1 MWRYLGQRLEP
12 AGDRGESL
20 IELLVTVVIVSTAVV
35 AVVGGLVTALM
46 MSTLYRKQ
54 AEAAEHLSNYA
65 ALIESSPYDECPGV
79 SYPTYNPGVGSG
91 YTADPPAVQFRSGSS
106 FVSSCPA
113 GGDTGIQQVTLW
125 VRSTD
130 GRVNESRTII
140 IRKPCRPTEALC
152 G

>member
-1 MWRYLGQRLEP
+1 MWRFVGQRLGP
-12 AGDRGESL
+12 ARDRGESL

-65 ALIESSPYDECPGV
+65 ALIESSPYDECPDV

-91 YTADPPAVQFRSGSS
+91 YTADPPTVLFRSGSS

-130 GRVNESRTII
+130 GRVNESRMII

-152 G
+152 S

>member
-1 MWRYLGQRLEP
+1 MWRFVGQRLGP
-12 AGDRGESL
+12 ARDRGESL

-65 ALIESSPYDECPGV
+65 ALIESSPYDECPDV

-91 YTADPPAVQFRSGSS
+91 YTADPPAVLFRSGSS
-106 FVSSCPA
+106 FVNFCPA